1 MKESKEL
8 FEITERDKAFYNEK
22 LKDFLPGEF
31 VDIHTHVWLDRFIK
45 KDPAA
50 APSRSVS
57 WPSLVAK
64 DNSVEDLD
72 ETYRLMFS
80 GKRVTPLMFSD
91 PNPELDLAA
100 GNAYVRECALKTGY
114 PSLLLAHPSWSAEET
129 ERQLAE
135 GGFLGLKVYLNYA
148 PAYKAVDDIEIFDF
162 APRRQLEVLDR
173 RGGILMLHIP
183 RSKRLRDPV
192 NLEQL
197 MVIENEYPSLRLIVA
212 HVGRAYCEEDVGNA
226 FEALSPAKNMMFD
239 IAANCNE
246 TVFRRLIAAVGPR
259 RILFGSD
266 MPILRMRCRRIT
278 ENGRYVNIVP
288 EGLYGD
294 LTGDKNMREAA
305 GVDAETITFFMY
317 EEIDAF
323 RRAAAAEGLTPAD
336 VADVFRNNALR
347 ILGR

>member
-1 MKESKEL
+1 MKEL

-31 VDIHTHVWLDRFIK
+31 VDIHTHVWLDAFMK
-45 KDPAA
+45 QDPAA

-64 DNSVEDLD
+64 DNSMEDLN
-72 ETYRLMFS
+72 ETYRLMFP
-80 GKRVTPLMFSD
+80 GKKVTPVIFSD
-91 PNPELDLAA
+91 PNPALDLDA
-100 GNAYVRECALKTGY
+100 GNAYIRECALKTGC

-148 PAYKAVDDIEIFDF
+148 PVHIAVDDIEIFDF
-162 APRRQLEVLDR
+162 APRHQLEVLDR

-183 RSKRLRDPV
+183 RPGRLRDPV

-197 MVIENEYPSLRLIVA
+197 MIIENEYPSLKLIVA
-212 HVGRAYCEEDVGNA
+212 HVGRAYCDEDIGNA
-226 FEALSPAKNMMFD
+226 FEVLSPAKNMMFD

-246 TVFRRLIAAVGPR
+246 TVFRRLIAAVGPG

-278 ENGRYVNIVP
+278 ENGRYVNLVP

-294 LTGDKNMREAA
+294 LTGDKNMRAVSGEDAA
-305 GVDAETITFFMY
+305 AITFFMY

-323 RRAAAAEGLTPAD
+323 RRAAAAEGLTRAD
-336 VADVFRNNALR
+336 IADVFCNNALR